1 MNITWNNLVLQ
12 SYTNIQSFTI
22 LEKTQC
28 MRQISDI
35 EFKYTND
42 YVNKMSVYDG
52 ELLLKKNNKIYLFL
66 GFDNDLG
73 YEVFIPLFISNKQC
87 SNIDINI

>member
-1 MNITWNNLVLQ
+1 MSITWNNLVLQ

-35 EFKYTND
+35 EFEYTND
-42 YVNKMSVYDG
+42 YVDKMSVYDG
-52 ELLLKKNNKIYLFL
+52 ELILKKIIKYIYF
-66 GFDNDLG
+66 
-73 YEVFIPLFISNKQC
+73 
-87 SNIDINI
+87 